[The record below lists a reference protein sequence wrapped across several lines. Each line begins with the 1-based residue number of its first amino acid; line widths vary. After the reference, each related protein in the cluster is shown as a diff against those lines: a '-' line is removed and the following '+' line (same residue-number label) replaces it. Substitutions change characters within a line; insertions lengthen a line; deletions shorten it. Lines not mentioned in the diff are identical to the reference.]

1 MVARNMNK
9 TKSLLKQKIM
19 LDYYTIFKKND
30 NETNT
35 NNKSSFLKL
44 YIYIYNLEKFF
55 LAKID
60 IEKRKNS

>member
-1 MVARNMNK
+1 
-9 TKSLLKQKIM
+9 M

-44 YIYIYNLEKFF
+44 YIYIYIYIYNLEKFF

>member
-1 MVARNMNK
+1 MRQIQTTNRV
-9 TKSLLKQKIM
+9 SLNFI
-19 LDYYTIFKKND
+19 YI
-30 NETNT
+30 
-35 NNKSSFLKL
+35 

>member
-1 MVARNMNK
+1 
-9 TKSLLKQKIM
+9 M

>member
-1 MVARNMNK
+1 MK
-9 TKSLLKQKIM
+9 GS
-19 LDYYTIFKKND
+19 DYSGYRTPKKKRGYSRM
-30 NETNT
+30 T
-35 NNKSSFLKL
+35 L